1 MYYFIK
7 NLLVFKIK
15 KQHNKNKKY
24 YQKNKRKNQKNKN
37 LIKYYPKWDVG
48 KILYNFLKVSE

>member
-24 YQKNKRKNQKNKN
+24 YQKNKRKN
-37 LIKYYPKWDVG
+37 
-48 KILYNFLKVSE
+48 